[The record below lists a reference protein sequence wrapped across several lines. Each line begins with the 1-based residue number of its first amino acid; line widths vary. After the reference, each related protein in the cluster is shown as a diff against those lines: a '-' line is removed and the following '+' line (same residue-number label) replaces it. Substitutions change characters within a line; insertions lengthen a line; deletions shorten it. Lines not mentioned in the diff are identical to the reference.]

1 MIPSFS
7 HVQPWSFLGL
17 FVMALAA
24 CPQDK
29 NPGTTD
35 DPENEDTT
43 SDASTSTTTVA
54 STSSD
59 PPSTTTGE
67 TTGPSEPGTT
77 STSST
82 STSTTDP
89 DTTTGGD
96 VCPVDLTPSL
106 VLDFD
111 QCDES
116 LVLTV
121 TVHNVGTVDDVPAG
135 VDVTFF
141 EGTDASGLK
150 LGTKPTLEPLPAGG
164 STQVVWVLIAPPR
177 GESNDYYVEVDSGPN
192 GGSIVE
198 CDETNNS
205 ALVTDAACPD

>member
-1 MIPSFS
+1 MITSFN
-7 HVQPWSFLGL
+7 HVHPWIFLGL

-29 NPGTTD
+29 APGTTD
-35 DPENEDTT
+35 DPESEDTT
-43 SDASTSTTTVA
+43 SGASTSTTTVA
-54 STSSD
+54 PTSSG

-67 TTGPSEPGTT
+67 TTAPSGPGTT
-77 STSST
+77 STSPA
-82 STSTTDP
+82 STTTLDP

-96 VCPVDLTPSL
+96 FCPVDLTPSL
-106 VLDFD
+106 ALGFD

-121 TVHNVGTVDDVPAG
+121 TVHNVGTVDEVPAG
-135 VDVTFF
+135 VDVTFY
-141 EGTDASGLK
+141 EGTDASGVK
-150 LGTKPTLEPLPAGG
+150 LGTKPTFEPLPPG
-164 STQVVWVLIAPPR
+164 SSTDVVWVLVPPAD
-177 GESNDYYVEVDSGPN
+177 ESSDYYVEVDSGPS

-198 CDETNNS
+198 CDENNNS